1 MTIGTTHHGAVHA
14 RVHAASVR
22 QVFGLVLAT
31 AAFATPGIGLAA
43 PFLPNPAYLAA
54 STQTDGIRYAPN
66 PDEAPVDS
74 KRTSIEGADL
84 VSQPVLTQ
92 RSDTLLSNG
101 AQAHAQI
108 EASMG
113 VLKGKLSTHY
123 EKAFN
128 SDEGFVDAIFST
140 SFEDFIEVTAPGLA
154 AGTPITYTFSLTI
167 DGTSGVTPL
176 PAAPGALSV
185 GFAASMGP
193 AWLSPVPRVRTI
205 DWQMSQGDGVFS
217 QTFEAVVG
225 ELVSVRGTLFAGS
238 QAGFRNGTSD
248 AWADYMST
256 ARFNLT
262 PNVAGA
268 NTVSVSGH
276 DYAASA
282 VPEPTTAVLFVMG
295 MLYAIAAWRGRLP
308 HLDS

>member
-1 MTIGTTHHGAVHA
+1 MLGVLLAATTL
-14 RVHAASVR
+14 AAP
-22 QVFGLVLAT
+22 GLS
-31 AAFATPGIGLAA
+31 LAA
-43 PFLPNPAYLAA
+43 PFLPNPAYLSA
-54 STQTDGIRYAPN
+54 STQTDGIRFAPN

-74 KRTSIEGADL
+74 KQAIVEGADL
-84 VSQPVLTQ
+84 VSRPVLTQ
-92 RSDTLLSNG
+92 RSDTVLSNG

-113 VLKGKLSTHY
+113 VLRGKLSTHY
-123 EKAFN
+123 EKTFN
-128 SDEGFVDAIFST
+128 TDDGWVDAVFST

-193 AWLSPVPRVRTI
+193 AWLSPVPRLRKI

-225 ELVSVRGTLFAGS
+225 ELVRVRGTLFAGS
-238 QAGFRNGTSD
+238 QAGVRNGTSD

-276 DYAASA
+276 DYAVSV
-282 VPEPTTAVLFVMG
+282 VPEPTTAILFVMG
-295 MLYAIAAWRGRLP
+295 MLYALAAWRGRLP
-308 HLDS
+308 HLD

>member
-1 MTIGTTHHGAVHA
+1 MAIGHRPRSALTAPLRPALGLILAV
-14 RVHAASVR
+14 
-22 QVFGLVLAT
+22 GLAGPDLA
-31 AAFATPGIGLAA
+31 LAA
-43 PFLPNPAYLAA
+43 PFLPNPAYIAA
-54 STQTDGIRYAPN
+54 HTQTDGVRHATN
-66 PDEAPVDS
+66 PVEAPVDS

-84 VSQPVLTQ
+84 VGQPVLTQ
-92 RSDTLLSNG
+92 VSDTLLGNG
-101 AQAHAQI
+101 SRAHAEIQ
-108 EASMG
+108 ASMG

-128 SDEGFVDAIFST
+128 SDGGFVDAIFST

-167 DGTSGVTPL
+167 DGTSSVTPL
-176 PAAPGALSV
+176 PAAPGSLSV
-185 GFAASMGP
+185 GFAAHMGP

-225 ELVSVRGTLFAGS
+225 ELVRVHGTLFAGS
-238 QAGFRNGTSD
+238 QAGTSNGTSD
-248 AWADYMST
+248 AWANYMST

-276 DYAASA
+276 DYAVSM

-295 MLYAIAAWRGRLP
+295 MLYALAAWRGTRP
-308 HLDS
+308 HLD

>member
-1 MTIGTTHHGAVHA
+1 M
-14 RVHAASVR
+14 AACPTAQATPVACVAPLR
-22 QVFGLVLAT
+22 PALKLTLAAVLA
-31 AAFATPGIGLAA
+31 APGLSLAA
-43 PFLPNPAYLAA
+43 PFLPNPAYLSAR
-54 STQTDGIRYAPN
+54 TQTDGIRFAPN
-66 PDEAPVDS
+66 PDEAPVDA
-74 KRTSIEGADL
+74 KANTIEGAEL
-84 VSQPVLTQ
+84 AGQPVLTL
-92 RSDTLLSNG
+92 RSDTVLSNG

-123 EKAFN
+123 EKTF
-128 SDEGFVDAIFST
+128 STDDGWVDAVFST

-154 AGTPITYTFSLTI
+154 EGTPVTYTFSLAI
-167 DGTSGVTPL
+167 DGTSGVTPQ
-176 PAAPGALSV
+176 PAAPGALGV

-225 ELVSVRGTLFAGS
+225 ELVRVRGTLYAGS
-238 QAGFRNGTSD
+238 QAGTPNATSD

-256 ARFNLT
+256 ARFHLT
-262 PNVAGA
+262 PSVAGA

-276 DYAASA
+276 DYALSA
-282 VPEPTTAVLFVMG
+282 VPEPSTAVLFVMG
-295 MLYAIAAWRGRLP
+295 ALYVLAAWRGRLP
-308 HLDS
+308 HLD

>member
-1 MTIGTTHHGAVHA
+1 
-14 RVHAASVR
+14 
-22 QVFGLVLAT
+22 
-31 AAFATPGIGLAA
+31 
-43 PFLPNPAYLAA
+43 
-54 STQTDGIRYAPN
+54 
-66 PDEAPVDS
+66 
-74 KRTSIEGADL
+74 
-84 VSQPVLTQ
+84 
-92 RSDTLLSNG
+92 
-101 AQAHAQI
+101 
-108 EASMG
+108 MG

-154 AGTPITYTFSLTI
+154 EGTRITYTFSLNI
-167 DGTSGVTPL
+167 EGTSGVTPL

-276 DYAASA
+276 DYAVSV

>member
-1 MTIGTTHHGAVHA
+1 MANCPPAH
-14 RVHAASVR
+14 
-22 QVFGLVLAT
+22 
-31 AAFATPGIGLAA
+31 ATPVACVTPLRPALKLILAAALAAPGLSLAA
-43 PFLPNPAYLAA
+43 PFLPNPAYLNA
-54 STQTDGIRYAPN
+54 STYTDGIRYATN
-66 PDEAPVDS
+66 PVEAPVDS
-74 KRTSIEGADL
+74 KQAVIEGADL
-84 VSQPVLTQ
+84 IARPVLTQ

-123 EKAFN
+123 EKTFN
-128 SDEGFVDAIFST
+128 SDDGFVDAIFST

-154 AGTPITYTFSLTI
+154 AGTPVTYTFSLTI

-176 PAAPGALSV
+176 PAAPGALGV

-225 ELVSVRGTLFAGS
+225 ELVRVRGTLFAGS

-256 ARFNLT
+256 ARFHLR

-276 DYAASA
+276 DYAVSV
-282 VPEPTTAVLFVMG
+282 VPEPTTAILFVMG
-295 MLYAIAAWRGRLP
+295 MLYALAAWRGRLP
-308 HLDS
+308 HLD

>member
-1 MTIGTTHHGAVHA
+1 MADSIPTA
-14 RVHAASVR
+14 RAPVAPTPLSLA
-22 QVFGLVLAT
+22 LVLA
-31 AAFATPGIGLAA
+31 ACLATPGLSMAA
-43 PFLPNPAYLAA
+43 PFLPNPAYLNA
-54 STQTDGIRYAPN
+54 STYTDGIRYATN
-66 PDEAPVDS
+66 PVEAPVDS
-74 KRTSIEGADL
+74 KQAVIEGAAL
-84 VSQPVLTQ
+84 VGQPVLTQ
-92 RSDTLLSNG
+92 RSDTVLSNG

-113 VLKGKLSTHY
+113 VLRGKLSTHY
-123 EKAFN
+123 EKTFN
-128 SDEGFVDAIFST
+128 GDEGFVDAIFST

-154 AGTPITYTFSLTI
+154 EGTPVTYTFSLTI

-176 PAAPGALSV
+176 PAAPGALGV

-225 ELVSVRGTLFAGS
+225 ELVRVRGTLFAGS
-238 QAGFRNGTSD
+238 QAGFRNGTTD

-256 ARFNLT
+256 ARFQLT
-262 PNVAGA
+262 PSVAGA

-276 DYAASA
+276 DYAISA
-282 VPEPTTAVLFVMG
+282 VPEPGTAVLFVMG
-295 MLYAIAAWRGRLP
+295 ALYVLALWRGRFP
-308 HLDS
+308 HLE

>member
-1 MTIGTTHHGAVHA
+1 MAVCPTVHA
-14 RVHAASVR
+14 TAVSPLRPALGLILVAALAAP
-22 QVFGLVLAT
+22 GLS
-31 AAFATPGIGLAA
+31 LAA
-43 PFLPNPAYLAA
+43 PFLPNPAYLSAQ
-54 STQTDGIRYAPN
+54 TQTDGIRFATN
-66 PDEAPVDS
+66 PVEAPVDS
-74 KRTSIEGADL
+74 KQTTIEGANL
-84 VSQPVLTQ
+84 LSQPVLKQ
-92 RSDTLLSNG
+92 SSDTLLSNG
-101 AQAHAQI
+101 SRAHAQI

-113 VLKGKLSTHY
+113 VLRGKLSTHY
-123 EKAFN
+123 EKSFN
-128 SDEGFVDAIFST
+128 SDGGFVDAIFST

-154 AGTPITYTFSLTI
+154 EGTPVTYTFSLSI

-176 PAAPGALSV
+176 PAAPGALGV

-225 ELVSVRGTLFAGS
+225 ELVRVRGTLFAGS
-238 QAGFRNGTSD
+238 QAGVRNGTSD

-276 DYAASA
+276 DYAVSV
-282 VPEPTTAVLFVMG
+282 VPEPTTAILFVMG
-295 MLYAIAAWRGRLP
+295 MLYALAAWRGRLP
-308 HLDS
+308 HLD

>member
-1 MTIGTTHHGAVHA
+1 MAVCPTA
-14 RVHAASVR
+14 PTSPVAPLRPALGLILAVTLAAPS
-22 QVFGLVLAT
+22 LS
-31 AAFATPGIGLAA
+31 LAA
-43 PFLPNPAYLAA
+43 PFLPNPAYLNA
-54 STQTDGIRYAPN
+54 STFTDGIRHATN
-66 PDEAPVDS
+66 PVEAPVDS
-74 KRTSIEGADL
+74 KQTSIEGANL
-84 VSQPVLTQ
+84 VSQPVLRQ
-92 RSDTLLSNG
+92 SSDTLLSNG
-101 AQAHAQI
+101 ARAHAQI

-123 EKAFN
+123 EKAFDAD
-128 SDEGFVDAIFST
+128 SGFVDAIFST

-154 AGTPITYTFSLTI
+154 AGTPVTYTFSLTI

-176 PAAPGALSV
+176 PAAPGALGV

-205 DWQMSQGDGVFS
+205 DWQLSQGDGVFS

-225 ELVSVRGTLFAGS
+225 ELVRVRGTLFAGS
-238 QAGFRNGTSD
+238 QAGVRNGTSD

-276 DYAASA
+276 DYAVSV
-282 VPEPTTAVLFVMG
+282 VPEPTTAILFVMG
-295 MLYAIAAWRGRLP
+295 MLYALAAWRGRLP
-308 HLDS
+308 HLD

>member
-1 MTIGTTHHGAVHA
+1 MTSNQSGKPAWLPSLLT
-14 RVHAASVR
+14 
-22 QVFGLVLAT
+22 AT
-31 AAFATPGIGLAA
+31 ALACPAFALAA
-43 PFLPNPAYLAA
+43 PFLPNPAYLSAR
-54 STQTDGIRYAPN
+54 TQTDGVRHATN
-66 PDEAPVDS
+66 PIEAPVDS
-74 KRTSIEGADL
+74 KSKQIEGADL
-84 VSQPVLTQ
+84 IAQPLLTQ
-92 RSDTLLSNG
+92 RSDTMLSNG

-113 VLKGKLSTHY
+113 VLKGRLSTHY
-123 EKAFN
+123 EKSFDA
-128 SDEGFVDAIFST
+128 DGGFVDAVFST

-154 AGTPITYTFSLTI
+154 AGAPITYTFSLTI

-225 ELVSVRGTLFAGS
+225 ELVRVRGTLFAGS
-238 QAGFRNGTSD
+238 QAGTSNATSD

-256 ARFNLT
+256 ARFHLT
-262 PNVAGA
+262 PSVAGA

-276 DYAASA
+276 DYALSA
-282 VPEPTTAVLFVMG
+282 VPEASTAVLFVMG
-295 MLYAIAAWRGRLP
+295 ALYVLAAWRGRLP
-308 HLDS
+308 HLD

>member
-1 MTIGTTHHGAVHA
+1 V
-14 RVHAASVR
+14 
-22 QVFGLVLAT
+22 GLLVAT
-31 AAFATPGIGLAA
+31 SACVSPTLGQAA
-43 PFLPNPAYLAA
+43 PFLPNPAYVAA
-54 STQTDGIRYAPN
+54 HTQTDGVRWSTN
-66 PDEAPVDS
+66 PVEAPVDS

-92 RSDTLLSNG
+92 VSDTLLGNG
-101 AQAHAQI
+101 SRAHAQI

-113 VLKGKLSTHY
+113 VLRGKLSTHY

-128 SDEGFVDAIFST
+128 SDDGLVDAIFST

-154 AGTPITYTFSLTI
+154 AGTPITYTFSLAI

-176 PAAPGALSV
+176 PAAPGSLSV
-185 GFAASMGP
+185 GFTAYMGP

-225 ELVSVRGTLFAGS
+225 ELVRVHGTLFAGS
-238 QAGFRNGTSD
+238 QAGSSNGTGD

-256 ARFNLT
+256 ARFTLT
-262 PNVAGA
+262 PDVAGA

-276 DYAASA
+276 DYAVSV
-282 VPEPTTAVLFVMG
+282 VPEPTTAILFVMG
-295 MLYAIAAWRGRLP
+295 MLYALAFWRGTHP
-308 HLDS
+308 HLD

>member
-1 MTIGTTHHGAVHA
+1 MLGLLLAATTLVAP
-14 RVHAASVR
+14 
-22 QVFGLVLAT
+22 GLS
-31 AAFATPGIGLAA
+31 LAA
-43 PFLPNPAYLAA
+43 PFLPNPAYLSA
-54 STQTDGIRYAPN
+54 STQTDGIRFAPN
-66 PDEAPVDS
+66 PVEAPVDS
-74 KRTSIEGADL
+74 KRTTIEGADL
-84 VSQPVLTQ
+84 VARPVLTLS
-92 RSDTLLSNG
+92 SDTLLSNG
-101 AQAHAQI
+101 ARAHAQI

-128 SDEGFVDAIFST
+128 TDGGWVDAVFST

-154 AGTPITYTFSLTI
+154 AGTPITYTFSLAI
-167 DGTSGVTPL
+167 DGTSGVTPQ

-193 AWLSPVPRVRTI
+193 AWLSPVPRVRQI

-217 QTFEAVVG
+217 QTFDAVVG
-225 ELVSVRGTLFAGS
+225 ELVRVRGTLFAGS
-238 QAGFRNGTSD
+238 QAGTSNGTSD

-276 DYAASA
+276 DYAVSV
-282 VPEPTTAVLFVMG
+282 VPEPTTAILFVMG
-295 MLYAIAAWRGRLP
+295 MLYALAAWRGRLP
-308 HLDS
+308 HLD

>member
-1 MTIGTTHHGAVHA
+1 MKTTQTSWCVSRVALLAVAGFASVAAPGLSHGA
-14 RVHAASVR
+14 
-22 QVFGLVLAT
+22 T
-31 AAFATPGIGLAA
+31 
-43 PFLPNPAYLAA
+43 PFLPNPAYLSAH
-54 STQTDGIRYAPN
+54 TQTDGIRYATN
-66 PDEAPVDS
+66 PVEAPVDS
-74 KRTSIEGADL
+74 KRTSIEGAEL

-92 RSDTLLSNG
+92 RSDTVLGNG

-113 VLKGKLSTHY
+113 VLRGKLSTHY
-123 EKAFN
+123 EKSFN
-128 SDEGFVDAIFST
+128 SDDGFVDAIFST

-154 AGTPITYTFSLTI
+154 EGTPVTYSFSLTI
-167 DGTSGVTPL
+167 DGTRGVTPL

-217 QTFEAVVG
+217 QTFQAVVG
-225 ELVSVRGTLFAGS
+225 ELVRVRGTLFAGS
-238 QAGFRNGTSD
+238 QAGFRNGTRD

-256 ARFNLT
+256 ARFTLT
-262 PNVAGA
+262 PDAPGA

-276 DYAASA
+276 DYRVSS
-282 VPEPTTAVLFVMG
+282 VPEPTSISLMIVMG
-295 MLYAIAAWRGRLP
+295 ALYVVAAWRGRLP

>member
-1 MTIGTTHHGAVHA
+1 MKTNHSGRNPAFGMLL
-14 RVHAASVR
+14 AASTLAAP
-22 QVFGLVLAT
+22 GL
-31 AAFATPGIGLAA
+31 GLAA
-43 PFLPNPAYLAA
+43 TPFLPNPAYLNA
-54 STQTDGIRYAPN
+54 STYTDGIRYATN
-66 PDEAPVDS
+66 PVEAPVDS
-74 KRTSIEGADL
+74 KKAVTQGTDL
-84 VSQPVLTQ
+84 NTPT
-92 RSDTLLSNG
+92 RPTPPSDTLLSNG

-123 EKAFN
+123 EKTFN
-128 SDEGFVDAIFST
+128 SDDGFVDAIFST

-154 AGTPITYTFSLTI
+154 AGTPVTYTFSLTI

-176 PAAPGALSV
+176 PAAPGALSG
-185 GFAASMGP
+185 GFADSMGP
-193 AWLSPVPRVRTI
+193 AWLAPVPRVRTI

-225 ELVSVRGTLFAGS
+225 ELVRVRGTLYAGS

-256 ARFNLT
+256 ARFHLT
-262 PNVAGA
+262 PSVAGA

-276 DYAASA
+276 DYAVSV

-295 MLYAIAAWRGRLP
+295 VLYALAAWRGKWP
-308 HLDS
+308 HLD

>member
-1 MTIGTTHHGAVHA
+1 MANCPPAH
-14 RVHAASVR
+14 
-22 QVFGLVLAT
+22 
-31 AAFATPGIGLAA
+31 ATPVACVTPLRPALKLILAAALAAPGLSLAA
-43 PFLPNPAYLAA
+43 PFLPNPAYLNA
-54 STQTDGIRYAPN
+54 STYTDGIRYATN
-66 PDEAPVDS
+66 PVEAPVDS
-74 KRTSIEGADL
+74 KQAVIEGADL
-84 VSQPVLTQ
+84 IARPVLTQ

-113 VLKGKLSTHY
+113 VLRGKLSTHY
-123 EKAFN
+123 EKTFN
-128 SDEGFVDAIFST
+128 SDDGFVDAIFST

-154 AGTPITYTFSLTI
+154 AGTPVTYTFSLTI

-176 PAAPGALSV
+176 PAAPGALGV

-225 ELVSVRGTLFAGS
+225 ELVRVRGTLFAGS

-256 ARFNLT
+256 ARFHLT

-276 DYAASA
+276 DYAVSV
-282 VPEPTTAVLFVMG
+282 VPEPTTAILFVMG
-295 MLYAIAAWRGRLP
+295 MLYALAAWRGRLP
-308 HLDS
+308 HLD

>member
-1 MTIGTTHHGAVHA
+1 MATSSIAQTCLVAPLRPALGLIL
-14 RVHAASVR
+14 AAALAGP
-22 QVFGLVLAT
+22 GLSQ
-31 AAFATPGIGLAA
+31 AA
-43 PFLPNPAYLAA
+43 PFLPNPAYLSAR
-54 STQTDGIRYAPN
+54 TQTDGIRYATSPV
-66 PDEAPVDS
+66 EAPVDS
-74 KRTSIEGADL
+74 KQATVEGADL
-84 VSQPVLTQ
+84 IAQPVLTLS
-92 RSDTLLSNG
+92 SDTLLGNG
-101 AQAHAQI
+101 ARAHAQI

-123 EKAFN
+123 EMAFN
-128 SDEGFVDAIFST
+128 GDGGFVDAVFST

-154 AGTPITYTFSLTI
+154 EGTPITYTFSLTI

-193 AWLSPVPRVRTI
+193 AYLSPVPRVRTI
-205 DWQMSQGDGVFS
+205 DWQMSQGDGLFS

-225 ELVSVRGTLFAGS
+225 ELVRVRGTLFAGS
-238 QAGFRNGTSD
+238 QAGVRNGTSD

-276 DYAASA
+276 DYAVSV
-282 VPEPTTAVLFVMG
+282 VPEPATALLWVLG
-295 MLYAIAAWRGRLP
+295 MLYAVAAWRGRLP
-308 HLDS
+308 HLDD

>member
-1 MTIGTTHHGAVHA
+1 MG
-14 RVHAASVR
+14 RL
-22 QVFGLVLAT
+22 LVAT
-31 AAFATPGIGLAA
+31 AAVAPGLSLAA
-43 PFLPNPAYLAA
+43 PFLPNPAYLSAR
-54 STQTDGIRYAPN
+54 TQTDGIRFAPN

-74 KRTSIEGADL
+74 KSTTIEGADL
-84 VSQPVLTQ
+84 VSQPVLKQ
-92 RSDTLLSNG
+92 SSDTLLSNG
-101 AQAHAQI
+101 ARAHAQI

-123 EKAFN
+123 EKTFN
-128 SDEGFVDAIFST
+128 TDDGWVDAVFST

-154 AGTPITYTFSLTI
+154 AGTPVTYTFSLSI
-167 DGTSGVTPL
+167 DGTSGVTPQ

-193 AWLSPVPRVRTI
+193 AWLSPVPRLRQI

-217 QTFEAVVG
+217 QTFQATVG
-225 ELVSVRGTLFAGS
+225 ELVRVRGTLFAGS
-238 QAGFRNGTSD
+238 QSGIRNGTSD

-262 PNVAGA
+262 PDVAGA

-276 DYAASA
+276 DYALSV
-282 VPEPTTAVLFVMG
+282 VPEPTTALLFVMG
-295 MLYAIAAWRGRLP
+295 MLYAVAAWRGRLP
-308 HLDS
+308 HLDD

>member
-1 MTIGTTHHGAVHA
+1 MKSNQTGHLRWLQALL
-14 RVHAASVR
+14 AASAIAAP
-22 QVFGLVLAT
+22 GL
-31 AAFATPGIGLAA
+31 GLAA

-54 STQTDGIRYAPN
+54 HTQTDGIRRSTN
-66 PDEAPVDS
+66 PVESPVDA

-84 VSQPVLTQ
+84 VGLPVLKQ
-92 RSDTLLSNG
+92 VSHTLLSNG
-101 AQAHAQI
+101 ARAHAEI

-128 SDEGFVDAIFST
+128 TDDGFVDAIFST

-154 AGTPITYTFSLTI
+154 EGTPITYTFSLTI
-167 DGTSGVTPL
+167 DGTSGVTPQ

-225 ELVSVRGTLFAGS
+225 ELVRIRGTLFAGS
-238 QAGFRNGTSD
+238 QAGHINGTSD

-276 DYAASA
+276 DYAVSV
-282 VPEPTTAVLFVMG
+282 VPEPQPGVAVLFAMG
-295 MLYAIAAWRGRLP
+295 MLYALAAWRGRLP
-308 HLDS
+308 HLGD

>member
-1 MTIGTTHHGAVHA
+1 MLGLLLAATTLVAP
-14 RVHAASVR
+14 
-22 QVFGLVLAT
+22 GLS
-31 AAFATPGIGLAA
+31 LAA
-43 PFLPNPAYLAA
+43 PFLPNPAYLSA
-54 STQTDGIRYAPN
+54 STQTDGIRFAPN

-74 KRTSIEGADL
+74 KRTTIEGADL
-84 VSQPVLTQ
+84 VGQPVLTQ
-92 RSDTLLSNG
+92 RSDTVLSNG

-123 EKAFN
+123 EKTFN
-128 SDEGFVDAIFST
+128 TDDGWVDAVFST

-225 ELVSVRGTLFAGS
+225 ELVRVRGTLFAGS
-238 QAGFRNGTSD
+238 QAGVRNGTSD

-276 DYAASA
+276 DYRVSS
-282 VPEPTTAVLFVMG
+282 VPEPTSISLMIVMG
-295 MLYAIAAWRGRLP
+295 ALYVVAAWRGRLP